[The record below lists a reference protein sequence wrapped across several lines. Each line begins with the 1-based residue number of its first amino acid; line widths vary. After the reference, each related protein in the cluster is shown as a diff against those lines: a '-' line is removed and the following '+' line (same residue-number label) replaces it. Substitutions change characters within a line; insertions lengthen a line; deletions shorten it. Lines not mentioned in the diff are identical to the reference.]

1 MKAMIFAAGL
11 GTRLAPLTGSIPK
24 ALVPVSGV
32 PMIELLIRKLIREGF
47 SEVIINVHHLAGQII
62 DFLGEKKNFGI
73 RIEIS
78 HEEDLLLDTG
88 GGLKKAAWFFDDGK
102 PFLLH
107 NVDVL
112 SDINIQQLVSV
123 NSEMDELATL
133 AVSERQSSRYFLFDS
148 TGRLCGWENLGTNQ
162 RIIAVTG
169 TGNLQRLAFSGIH
182 IINPLIFKLMNEE
195 GRFSLVD
202 TYLRL
207 ATGYRIGCIIH
218 NASDWI
224 DMGRPEDVVK
234 ASSLIRDGRLGNL

>member
-11 GTRLAPLTGSIPK
+11 GTRLAPLTDTMPK
-24 ALVPVSGV
+24 ALVPVAGV
-32 PMIELLIRKLIREGF
+32 PMLELLIRKLIREGF
-47 SEVIINVHHLAGQII
+47 SEVIINVHHHAGQII
-62 DFLGEKKNFGI
+62 DFLREKKNFGI

-112 SDINIQQLVSV
+112 SDIDIQQMVSV
-123 NSEMDELATL
+123 HSEMDELATL

-148 TGRLCGWENLGTNQ
+148 TGRLCGWENLRTHQ
-162 RIIAVTG
+162 QIITMTVTDD
-169 TGNLQRLAFSGIH
+169 LQRLAFSGIH
-182 IINPLIFKLMNEE
+182 VINPRIFKLMHEE

-207 ATGYRIGCIIH
+207 AAGYRIGCMIH
-218 NASDWI
+218 KASGWI